1 MIWVSKIPFQHLPAQ
16 ASFSLISKQFY
27 LKASQHGLCLCHP
40 SLSSRAIKRE
50 LRESNDTSGFLSI
63 EVYLY
68 LSDFFRSTT
77 IPEPLP
83 YPLDIYSIQT
93 PLHSRILSH
102 RRLMQTQ
109 RDGRPKIVIQSVSL
123 EVVANVAKGP
133 RAEEI
138 RLEASIS
145 ISDRNLSISSC
156 PN

>member
-1 MIWVSKIPFQHLPAQ
+1 
-16 ASFSLISKQFY
+16 
-27 LKASQHGLCLCHP
+27 
-40 SLSSRAIKRE
+40 
-50 LRESNDTSGFLSI
+50 
-63 EVYLY
+63 
-68 LSDFFRSTT
+68 
-77 IPEPLP
+77 
-83 YPLDIYSIQT
+83 
-93 PLHSRILSH
+93 
-102 RRLMQTQ
+102 MQTQ